1 MLQKKI
7 CLSSSIAFRRHFCC
21 QKIANYQAICHR
33 FYYTVQ
39 IPLFPATFVERLT
52 ALLSPRYL
60 RLLRQRYTKYKA
72 QQNGWNYHS
81 VVVSY
86 TVASREFVRQIPN
99 TTAQSCCK
107 SLGMLTPEERR
118 NKMTDKNARIELRV
132 TQSEKNKIAK
142 LSESCGLS
150 QSEYV
155 RQRTLGYA
163 PRTVLPDVF
172 FDFYQMPC
180 RLCDE
185 VADKVSPETERN
197 ATTILKKT
205 G

>member
-1 MLQKKI
+1 MKEGI
-7 CLSSSIAFRRHFCC
+7 
-21 QKIANYQAICHR
+21 
-33 FYYTVQ
+33 
-39 IPLFPATFVERLT
+39 
-52 ALLSPRYL
+52 LL
-60 RLLRQRYTKYKA
+60 
-72 QQNGWNYHS
+72 N
-81 VVVSY
+81 
-86 TVASREFVRQIPN
+86 
-99 TTAQSCCK
+99 
-107 SLGMLTPEERR
+107 
-118 NKMTDKNARIELRV
+118 DKNARIELRV

-172 FDFYQMPC
+172 FDFFQMLC

-185 VADKVSPETERN
+185 VADKVSPDTERRLLETVDEIQRQLLLPEKSSAKQIREEV
-197 ATTILKKT
+197 ATWQPPASGPSKD